1 MRKRRKSRAKIL
13 NRIILVQAILVIL
26 LIGVLINKNSDETVG
41 PLDSYLTPTQQIQAN
56 TNSTPVLTIEPTI
69 TPILTVEPTI
79 TPTQVVEQIDD
90 ENEEVT
96 STDATDVDS
105 NSTESM
111 DIDDNST
118 GSDASHGEDSQEV
131 EEDAINTN
139 TNENVPV
146 FARGM
151 SQEFISSLSNTQ
163 EGTILEDQGIPSI
176 TFYMQTDSRWANS
189 YYGGTDTI
197 EEYGCGPTS
206 LSIVISS
213 LTDIKIDPV
222 QMCAWAYEKG
232 YWFSGQGSLHN
243 LIPEAATAFGLNAI
257 GVENAQGVQDKLR
270 TALSEGKLV
279 IALMGRGSFTRSGH
293 FIVLRGITEDD
304 MVYVADPN
312 SQENTDKTWK
322 LTQIVNEAK
331 SWAGANGPF
340 WVISN

>member
-1 MRKRRKSRAKIL
+1 MRKKRKSRAKIL
-13 NRIILVQAILVIL
+13 NRIILVQTLLLTL
-26 LIGVLINKNSDETVG
+26 LIGVFINKNSKEAVTSF
-41 PLDSYLTPTQQIQAN
+41 DSYLTPTPQIQED
-56 TNSTPVLTIEPTI
+56 TNATPQIQEDTNATPILTIEPTGTLI
-69 TPILTVEPTI
+69 PTIEPTI
-79 TPTQVVEQIDD
+79 TPTQVVEQIED
-90 ENEEVT
+90 ENIESIEQEMEEVA
-96 STDATDVDS
+96 STDSVD
-105 NSTESM
+105 
-111 DIDDNST
+111 
-118 GSDASHGEDSQEV
+118 
-131 EEDAINTN
+131 

-163 EGTILEDQGIPSI
+163 EGTMLEAPGIPSI
-176 TFYMQTDSRWANS
+176 TFYMQTDSRWASS

-213 LTDIKIDPV
+213 LTDIKVDPV

-257 GVENAQGVQDKLR
+257 GVQNTEGVASKLR
-270 TALSEGKLV
+270 TALLEGKLV
-279 IALMGRGSFTRSGH
+279 IALMGKGNFTRSGH